1 MLYFSDGEGRT
12 GVFIALD
19 LLVRDGEK
27 FQKICVLDCVETLR
41 KQRDNMVQTQVR
53 ICELNAKDKHVFVLG
68 ILNNPFQIKPPV
80 KLYNAAGDFFIYMD
94 NIYPYVMLYNWFRF

>member
-53 ICELNAKDKHVFVLG
+53 ICE
-68 ILNNPFQIKPPV
+68 
-80 KLYNAAGDFFIYMD
+80 
-94 NIYPYVMLYNWFRF
+94 